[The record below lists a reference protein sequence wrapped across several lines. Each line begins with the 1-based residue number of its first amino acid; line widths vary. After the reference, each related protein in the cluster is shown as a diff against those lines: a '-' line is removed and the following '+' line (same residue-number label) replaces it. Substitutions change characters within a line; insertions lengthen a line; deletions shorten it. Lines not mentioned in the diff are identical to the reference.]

1 MVVRLIVQNVL
12 WLIAMGVLLFVPA
25 GDLDW
30 PAGWVFLATLMASA
44 VILSVWL
51 ARHDPALLAERMK
64 FPVRREQKGWDR
76 IVTALLLIAYVAW
89 TALAGLDAGRFYWS
103 SMPLLL
109 QALGFALI
117 IACMVFAWLTFRENT
132 FAAPVVRIQTERG
145 QKAITTGPYAL
156 VRHPMYA
163 GALLFMIGQPLLLGS
178 WWALAAAPV
187 LILLMAIRAV
197 GEEREL
203 ARALPGYAQY
213 MKTVRFRL
221 IPGVW

>member
-76 IVTALLLIAYVAW
+76 ILTALLLIAYVAW

>member
-1 MVVRLIVQNVL
+1 MVVRLIVQILL
-12 WLIAMGVLLFVPA
+12 WLIVMGVLLFVPA

-30 PAGWVFLATLMASA
+30 PAGWVFLATMMASA

-103 SMPLLL
+103 SMPLIL
-109 QALGFALI
+109 QALGLALI
-117 IACMVFAWLTFRENT
+117 VACMVFAWLTFRENT

-145 QKAITTGPYAL
+145 QKAVTTGPYAL

-187 LILLMAIRAV
+187 LVLLMAIRAV

-203 ARALPGYAQY
+203 ARALPGYADY
-213 MKTVRFRL
+213 MKRVRFRL